1 MKRTRI
7 FAAAAAV
14 LAALTLASC
23 QEFFT
28 SSFAAWAER
37 DASVP
42 SGLTAAQA
50 MNIADQALVNC
61 DTDLARALLPQM
73 ADFVNPPATPTEEL
87 IEAAVDTAVL
97 ASGIGEAFG
106 EALAAVGTSIIE
118 TGTIDPADYDSVA
131 AILASVGV
139 SADGFDIFT
148 FLETNYDPLVPADV
162 AALAAMGITAE
173 DLALA
178 AAALLVEQANL
189 DAVTLD
195 TLIDG
200 SAVLTAGPNYQLA
213 ESMLDLAAALD
224 PTNDLV
230 SLANGWL

>member
-14 LAALTLASC
+14 LTLASC

-73 ADFVNPPATPTEEL
+73 ADFLTGTPSDAL
-87 IEAAVDTAVL
+87 AAAAVDTAVL

-118 TGTIDPADYDSVA
+118 TGTIDPADYDTVA

-162 AALAAMGITAE
+162 AALAALGITAE

>member
-28 SSFAAWAER
+28 SSFASWAER

-42 SGLTAAQA
+42 DNLSAAQA
-50 MNIADQALVNC
+50 MSIADQAVANC
-61 DTDLARALLPQM
+61 DTDLAQALLPQM

-106 EALAAVGTSIIE
+106 EALATLGTDVIE
-118 TGTIDPADYDSVA
+118 GGGSLTPAQIDILAALLDSVVITADSVA
-131 AILASVGV
+131 VFTYLVGQPV
-139 SADGFDIFT
+139 AD
-148 FLETNYDPLVPADV
+148 
-162 AALAAMGITAE
+162 M
-173 DLALA
+173 A
-178 AAALLVEQANL
+178 AAGVTAADYVMAAVALLIFDVG
-189 DAVTLD
+189 DAATLS
-195 TLIDG
+195 TLIDNDFAG
-200 SAVLTAGPNYQLA
+200 YVAGPNDALISALIGDASAQWPSDPL
-213 ESMLDLAAALD
+213 LDAMSDLLDAL
-224 PTNDLV
+224 
-230 SLANGWL
+230 